1 MNQRVHIDEILSPTP
16 DSKFNSHHG
25 NTWVILHASIW
36 TMRTMNKKDK
46 SEFIN
51 REISWLSFNER
62 VLQEATDKTVPL
74 IERIRFLGIFANNLD
89 EFFKVRVA
97 TLHRATGLF
106 KKPIDPMDF
115 DPVETLSEIN
125 QIVVRQQTVFDQVFS
140 KISTELVKENIQIL
154 NEKTIRKEHL
164 PFVKDYFTKELKPH
178 LVPVILNNK
187 TPFPQLSDNR
197 LYFVIELVNKERQS
211 TNTFALIELPDKL
224 KRFVVLPSGQSDKA
238 HVMFADDIIRLHLK
252 ELFNVYSFDHANAYA
267 LKTIRD
273 AELDI
278 DDDLSKSFV
287 EKVSRSINQRK
298 RGQYVRITYDRSMP
312 QVLLDF
318 ILKKIKIR
326 SIESIS
332 AGGRYHNKKDL
343 MQFPDFGKKNLVFA
357 AMKTIDHHALQGKK
371 SMLNEIRKKDILLH
385 FPYHSFNLIID
396 LLREASIDPDVRT
409 IRISLYRVAR
419 NSQIISTL
427 INAARNGKRVIAVV
441 ELQARFDEE
450 NNISVSRIL
459 QEAGIRV
466 IPGVPGLKVHC
477 KLIQI
482 SRKEGARTVRYVH
495 IGTGNFH
502 ESTASVYT
510 DISLLTARK
519 EIGSEVRRIFE
530 FFENN
535 FQRSAHRHL
544 IVSPFGTRRK
554 FTDLINHEIA
564 LASKGKRAW
573 IILKMNNLVDPG
585 LIRKLYEASQAGVK
599 IQLIIRGICSLVPGI
614 AGRSENISVVSI
626 VGRFL
631 EHSRILVFGNGGKP
645 QYYISSADWMVRN
658 IDHRI
663 EVSCPVYD
671 EQIKQN
677 LQEFLNIQL
686 GSEAK
691 ARRVDKTLKNEY
703 LIPAKGKSVIDT
715 QMATHKYLAG
725 IKS

>member
-1 MNQRVHIDEILSPTP
+1 
-16 DSKFNSHHG
+16 
-25 NTWVILHASIW
+25 
-36 TMRTMNKKDK
+36 MNKKDK
-46 SEFIN
+46 TEFIN

-62 VLQEATDKTVPL
+62 VLQEASDRSVPL
-74 IERIRFLGIFANNLD
+74 IERMRFLGIYSNNLD

-115 DPVETLSEIN
+115 DPVETLSEIHR
-125 QIVVRQQTVFDQVFS
+125 IVLKQQVAFDTIFE
-140 KISTELVKENIQIL
+140 ELREELSKENI
-154 NEKTIRKEHL
+154 EFVTDKTIKKEHYT
-164 PFVKDYFTKELKPH
+164 FVQDYFQKELKPN
-178 LVPVILNNK
+178 LVPVILNSK

-197 LYFVIELVNKERQS
+197 LYFAVELVNKARQS
-211 TNTFALIELPDKL
+211 SNSFALLELPEKL
-224 KRFVVLPSGQSDKA
+224 KRFILLPRNAGTKSQ
-238 HVMFADDIIRLHLK
+238 VIFAEDIIRLHLG
-252 ELFNVYSFDHANAYA
+252 ELFKVFSFDHAQAYA

-298 RGQYVRITYDRSMP
+298 RGQYVRITYDRAMP

-326 SIESIS
+326 SIESIA
-332 AGGRYHNKKDL
+332 AGGRYQNKKDL
-343 MQFPDFGKKNLVFA
+343 MQFPDFGNKQLIFTPL
-357 AMKTIDHHALQGKK
+357 KTVDHPALK
-371 SMLNEIRKKDILLH
+371 SKPSILNEIRKKDILLH
-385 FPYHSFNLIID
+385 FPYHSFNVIID
-396 LLREASIDPDVRT
+396 LLREAAIDPDVRT
-409 IRISLYRVAR
+409 IRITLYRVAK

-427 INAARNGKRVIAVV
+427 INAARNGKRVVAVV

-466 IPGVPGLKVHC
+466 IPGVPGLKVHS
-477 KLIQI
+477 KIIQI

-502 ESTASVYT
+502 EATASIYT
-510 DISLLTARK
+510 DLSLLTSRN

-544 IVSPFGTRRK
+544 VVSPFGTRRK
-554 FTDLINHEIA
+554 FMDLINHEIE

-573 IILKMNNLVDPG
+573 IIIKMNNLVDPG
-585 LIRKLYEASQAGVK
+585 LIKKLYEASQEGVK

-614 AGRSENISVVSI
+614 PGTSDNISVISI

-645 QYYISSADWMVRN
+645 HYYISSADWMVRN

-671 EQIKQN
+671 EEIKAS
-677 LQEFLNIQL
+677 LQEILNIQL
-686 GSEAK
+686 GSDAK
-691 ARRVDKTLKNEY
+691 ARRVEKSLKNEY
-703 LIPAKGKSVIDT
+703 LVPPKNKRTLDT
-715 QMATHKYLAG
+715 QMATYKYLG
-725 IKS
+725 SIKS